1 MKTYSFLLFTTALL
15 FSVSLSA
22 QTPPVPVDTSRI
34 AQADSLMVT
43 DTLAQDWTTRSPL
56 TEDELQRRADNR
68 AEVEDMKKR
77 FRRFHQEAATQN
89 EEEQTAQED
98 EDYLWSESEAGGQ
111 VISTKRTQ
119 ETPAS
124 ENPEDLRMEISRNLQ
139 EGRNPNAAVP
149 ASPVLP
155 AYDSRDAE
163 IPQEYNMPII
173 AKQPDLSPAQLETTI
188 QSSFQA
194 KGNSTDDWQAKVGG
208 EKMPL
213 ANPTSGAPL
222 QAGQVIT
229 LEGVRFLPNGSE
241 IQPAAQQ
248 ILNQWGVLL
257 KTYPTLTIEVRSHTF
272 GVADAITAQQIT
284 RERAQNILDYWL
296 TQGVG
301 IQQLGF
307 RGYGNLSPLVPS
319 SAHLAQQKNERIELI
334 ILELPDR

>member
-1 MKTYSFLLFTTALL
+1 MLSAL
-15 FSVSLSA
+15 LSA
-22 QTPPVPVDTSRI
+22 QTQPASVDTSRVL
-34 AQADSLMVT
+34 QSDSLVVK
-43 DTLAQDWTTRSPL
+43 DTLAQDWTTRTPL

-98 EDYLWSESEAGGQ
+98 DNYLWSDSEVGGQ
-111 VISTKRTQ
+111 VISTKGTP

-124 ENPEDLRMEISRNLQ
+124 ENPEHLRMEISRNLQ
-139 EGRNPNAAVP
+139 EGRNPNATVP
-149 ASPVLP
+149 TSPVLP
-155 AYDSRDAE
+155 IYDTRDAE
-163 IPQEYNMPII
+163 IPQEYNAPISF
-173 AKQPDLSPAQLETTI
+173 KQPDLSPAELENTI
-188 QSSFQA
+188 QSSFQT
-194 KGNSTDDWQAKVGG
+194 KGDTTNDWQAKVGG

-213 ANPTSGAPL
+213 ANPTSGTPL

-248 ILNQWGVLL
+248 VLNQWGVLL
-257 KTYPTLTIEVRSHTF
+257 KTYPTLTVEVRSHTF

-284 RERAQNILDYWL
+284 RERAQNIIDYWL

-319 SAHLAQQKNERIELI
+319 SSHLAQQKNERIELI